1 MSGPLNLLY
10 FGGLADQLRCGQ
22 EQVDLPASVTSVAE
36 LHQWLISRGKPWD
49 ALACEQVRYAVNQE
63 IVKMGH
69 PVQAGDE
76 VAFFP
81 PVTGG

>member
-1 MSGPLNLLY
+1 MSNAINLLY
-10 FGGLADQLRCGQ
+10 FGSLADQLQCGQ
-22 EQVDLPASVTSVAE
+22 EHIEVPVTLTSVAE
-36 LHQWLISRGKPWD
+36 LQQWLISRGKPWD

-63 IVKMGH
+63 IVKIGH
-69 PVQAGDE
+69 PIQAGDE